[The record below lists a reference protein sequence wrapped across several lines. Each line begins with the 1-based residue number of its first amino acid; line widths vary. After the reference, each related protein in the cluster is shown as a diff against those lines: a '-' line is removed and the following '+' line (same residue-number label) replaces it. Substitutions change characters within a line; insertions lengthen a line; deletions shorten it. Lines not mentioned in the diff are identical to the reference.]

1 MARTNRVKVDGD
13 AWYHVMSRT
22 NDRRFL
28 FEGGRVK
35 SELLD
40 ALRRAAAFSGVRLGA
55 CVAMDNHFHAVVK
68 VEAPSAPVGAEELL
82 RRVGALKGAEAARRL
97 SERWGRLEAS
107 GLAAALE
114 AERGRLRARMHDVSE
129 FVKTF
134 KEEFDRAFKR
144 GRPYCGSVWSGRFAS
159 TLVEGGE
166 YLRRCVKYVLHNPVR
181 AGLVSQAKDYAWSW
195 CAPDM
200 LPGAGTGPMSGP
212 APVGTG
218 PAGEGEGRLAEAGA
232 AGTEAGPVA
241 GADAARAGGDVGT
254 GPGGWWLRRVAKVG
268 AGKVFGS
275 AGFVLRTASALG
287 DRFRARGVGA
297 HPVGEI
303 GFSTHGWRLARAG
316 VGRDALLRDR
326 RSGRSD

>member
-1 MARTNRVKVDGD
+1 MARTNRVKADGD

-35 SELLD
+35 DELLD

-68 VEAPSAPVGAEELL
+68 VEAPSGPVPAEELL

-107 GLAAALE
+107 GAAAALE
-114 AERGRLRARMHDVSE
+114 AERGRLRTRMHDVSE

-144 GRPYCGSVWSGRFAS
+144 ERPYCGSLWSGRFAS

-166 YLRRCVKYVLHNPVR
+166 YLRRCVKYVLYNPVR
-181 AGLVSQAKDYAWSW
+181 AGLVPQARDYAWSW
-195 CAPDM
+195 CASDLLPD
-200 LPGAGTGPMSGP
+200 AGTGPAAAHLIRQGP
-212 APVGTG
+212 AAAPVSAE
-218 PAGEGEGRLAEAGA
+218 PAAGA
-232 AGTEAGPVA
+232 ASSAA
-241 GADAARAGGDVGT
+241 GASGSGT
-254 GPGGWWLRRVAKVG
+254 GPGAWWLRRVAQVG

-287 DRFRARGVGA
+287 DRFRAKGVGA
-297 HPVGEI
+297 HPVGAI
-303 GFSTHGWRLARAG
+303 GFSTHGWRLAKAG
-316 VGRDALLRDR
+316 V
-326 RSGRSD
+326 

>member
-1 MARTNRVKVDGD
+1 MNRNGRSGGPQNASDLFPS
-13 AWYHVMSRT
+13 ASRRVACHAL
-22 NDRRFL
+22 NRRCSR
-28 FEGGRVK
+28 GSSRK
-35 SELLD
+35 TD
-40 ALRRAAAFSGVRLGA
+40 CKCPQRLG
-55 CVAMDNHFHAVVK
+55 VA
-68 VEAPSAPVGAEELL
+68 ETRGAFVI
-82 RRVGALKGAEAARRL
+82 RGRVGALKGAEAARRL

-114 AERGRLRARMHDVSE
+114 AERGRLLARMHDVSE

-218 PAGEGEGRLAEAGA
+218 PADEGKGRLAEAGA
-232 AGTEAGPVA
+232 AGTGAGPVA
-241 GADAARAGGDVGT
+241 GADAARAGGDAGT
-254 GPGGWWLRRVAKVG
+254 GPGGWWLRRVAQVG

-275 AGFVLRTASALG
+275 AGFVLRG
-287 DRFRARGVGA
+287 
-297 HPVGEI
+297 
-303 GFSTHGWRLARAG
+303 
-316 VGRDALLRDR
+316 
-326 RSGRSD
+326 

>member
-97 SERWGRLEAS
+97 SERWGRLESS

-218 PAGEGEGRLAEAGA
+218 PAGEGEGRLAEEGA

-254 GPGGWWLRRVAKVG
+254 GPGGWWLRRVAQVG

-297 HPVGEI
+297 RPVGEI
-303 GFSTHGWRLARAG
+303 GFSTHGWKLARAG
-316 VGRDALLRDR
+316 A
-326 RSGRSD
+326 

>member
-35 SELLD
+35 AELLD

-68 VEAPSAPVGAEELL
+68 VERPSAPVPAEELL
-82 RRVGALKGAEAARRL
+82 WRVGALKGEEAARRL
-97 SERWGRLEAS
+97 SDWWGRLEAS
-107 GLAAALE
+107 GLAAAPE
-114 AERGRLRARMHDVSE
+114 AERERLRARMHDVSE

-144 GRPYCGSVWSGRFAS
+144 ERPYCGSVWSGRFAS

-166 YLRRCVKYVLHNPVR
+166 YLRRCVKYVMYNPVR
-181 AGLVSQAKDYAWSW
+181 AGLVSQARDYAWGW

-212 APVGTG
+212 VPVG
-218 PAGEGEGRLAEAGA
+218 AS
-232 AGTEAGPVA
+232 
-241 GADAARAGGDVGT
+241 VGT
-254 GPGGWWLRRVAKVG
+254 GPGACVGTGPGAWWLRRVAQVG

-275 AGFVLRTASALG
+275 AGFVLRTATALG
-287 DRFRARGVGA
+287 NRFRAKGVGA
-297 HPVGEI
+297 HPVGEV
-303 GFSTHGWRLARAG
+303 GFSTHGWRLAKAG
-316 VGRDALLRDR
+316 ARGDLGKEVGDV
-326 RSGRSD
+326 G

>member
-107 GLAAALE
+107 GAAAALE

-144 GRPYCGSVWSGRFAS
+144 DRPYCGSVWSGRFAS

-200 LPGAGTGPMSGP
+200 LPGAGTGP
-212 APVGTG
+212 
-218 PAGEGEGRLAEAGA
+218 
-232 AGTEAGPVA
+232 
-241 GADAARAGGDVGT
+241 
-254 GPGGWWLRRVAKVG
+254 GGWWLRRVAQVG

-275 AGFVLRTASALG
+275 AGFVLRTAAALG
-287 DRFRARGVGA
+287 DRFRAKGVGA
-297 HPVGEI
+297 HPVGDI
-303 GFSTHGWRLARAG
+303 GFSTHGWRLAAAG
-316 VGRDALLRDR
+316 A
-326 RSGRSD
+326 